1 MVYLNAASQKSNA
14 VLLQFPVFFSFL
26 AKCKMPKIESCERL
40 FLKLT
45 YMYLGLS
52 GQEVGLEKQDI
63 PVRLGRNF
71 SLIRIHK
78 RHHLVS

>member
-26 AKCKMPKIESCERL
+26 PKIESCERL

-63 PVRLGRNF
+63 PVRLGWNF